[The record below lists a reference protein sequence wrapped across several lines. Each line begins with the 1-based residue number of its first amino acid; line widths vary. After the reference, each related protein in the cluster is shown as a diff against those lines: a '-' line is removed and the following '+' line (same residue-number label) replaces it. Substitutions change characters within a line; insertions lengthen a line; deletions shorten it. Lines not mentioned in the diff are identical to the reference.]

1 MLKGFRDFIL
11 RGNVID
17 LAVAVV
23 VGTAFTALVTSVT
36 NGLLKPLINLFLGGG
51 TKGGMLIV
59 DGQTFDFGA
68 VINAAITFV
77 ITAAVVYF
85 LVVLPSKA
93 LLERLSLGKAERPV
107 AVPEDVVL
115 LREIRDALR
124 ERADGDDGLLRG
136 R

>member
-1 MLKGFRDFIL
+1 M
-11 RGNVID
+11 
-17 LAVAVV
+17 
-23 VGTAFTALVTSVT
+23 
-36 NGLLKPLINLFLGGG
+36 
-51 TKGGMLIV
+51 
-59 DGQTFDFGA
+59 
-68 VINAAITFV
+68 INAAITFF

-93 LLERLSLGKAERPV
+93 LIELLSLGKEERPV

-124 ERADGDDGLLRG
+124 ERAADADDLTLPR